1 MKFKYGI
8 VVPHF
13 NSLEGLTRLLNSLPE
28 RSDIQVV
35 IVDDKSA
42 QPPCEETLHAAF
54 PHLALQL
61 FDNDSGTK
69 GAGAARNIALQYI
82 DATYTLFADADDFFT
97 QQAFEQMDEKLAQHD
112 ITFFSPISQCDLTG
126 EPSDRH
132 HLYANLVSE
141 YLAKGDEEIRYH
153 FSVPWSKVYL
163 SDFIRRE
170 SLYFDAVIA
179 SNDVMFSLV
188 AGYKAQSIAV
198 HQNSIYCV
206 TRGQGTLTV
215 NFNPKVTRSRFDVA
229 MRRIDYLSNK
239 QIQTETA
246 SLYKLVRDFRAVLG
260 TSELK
265 HLFKLLVQRKI
276 TLMPKR
282 TWFYLRNPQQII
294 TKLAKRKQS
303 LSSAKYQV

>member
-1 MKFKYGI
+1 MNFKYGI

-28 RSDIQVV
+28 RADIQVV
-35 IVDDKSA
+35 IVDDNSQ
-42 QPPCEETLHAAF
+42 QPPSEETLQAAF
-54 PHLALQL
+54 PHLTLQL
-61 FDNDSGTK
+61 LVNDSGVK
-69 GAGAARNIALQYI
+69 GAGAARNIALQHI
-82 DATYTLFADADDFFT
+82 NATYTLFADADDFFT
-97 QQAFEQMDEKLAQHD
+97 AQAFQIMDEKLADHD

-132 HLYANLVSE
+132 YLYANLVSD
-141 YLAKGDEEIRYH
+141 YLNGGDEEIRYH
-153 FSVPWSKVYL
+153 FSVPWSKVYRSEFL
-163 SDFIRRE
+163 RSE
-170 SLYFDAVIA
+170 SLYFDEVIA

-188 AGYKAQSIAV
+188 AGYKAQSITA
-198 HQNSIYCV
+198 HQSDIYCV

-229 MRRIDYLSNK
+229 MSRIDYISEK
-239 QIQTETA
+239 QIKTETM
-246 SLYKLVRDFRAVLG
+246 SLYKLVRDFRAVMSLG
-260 TSELK
+260 EFNA
-265 HLFKLLVQRKI
+265 LFKLLVQRKI

-294 TKLAKRKQS
+294 SKLTKRKQS